1 MPNFFIK
8 IKIMKTIFLLAIT
21 VIVLMCGC
29 QNCNETETALI
40 EFGLIPQGDVIVY
53 SWQSKLNVTSEWE
66 GLGINIMMN
75 KVYCNGKINGPFELG
90 YTIDKYGDM
99 TREAIG
105 YYSFKMDNT
114 EDYMSL
120 KFFCG
125 GNSIG
130 YSTLEYGKLAAFNG
144 QNYLPV
150 YDIEIFWDYVNNELH
165 SATVKLYGKK

>member
-1 MPNFFIK
+1 
-8 IKIMKTIFLLAIT
+8 MKTIFWL
-21 VIVLMCGC
+21 VIPVIIFMYGC
-29 QNCNETETALI
+29 QNCTETEAPLI

-53 SWQSKLNVTSEWE
+53 SWQSKQVVTSEWE

-75 KVYCNGKINGPFELG
+75 KVYCNGKINGPFEMG

-99 TREAIG
+99 IKQALG
-105 YYSFKMDNT
+105 YYSFRMNNT

-125 GNSIG
+125 GNNIG
-130 YSTLEYGKLAAFNG
+130 QSTLDYGILTAYNG

-150 YDIEIFWDYVNNELH
+150 YDIEIFWDYEKNELH
-165 SATVKLYGKK
+165 SATVRLYGGK